1 MILDFRILDFL
12 ISSIDQDSGFSL
24 DLGFKTGFFQGLE
37 SVGFSSDVGFWFF
50 FRIVLQIGF
59 SGLGFES
66 LIDQLTIQTYNT
78 GPADTSE

>member
-24 DLGFKTGFFQGLE
+24 DLGFKTGLFQGLE

-50 FRIVLQIGF
+50 FGSFYNGF
-59 SGLGFES
+59 SGFGFES
-66 LIDQLTIQTYNT
+66 LIDQLTIQTYDT
-78 GPADTSE
+78 GATGTRE